1 MYGLLAFFSRT
12 FLPHAVF
19 FVVLAAG
26 WWLGELSGRQ
36 IALFLG
42 LWLLALAV
50 ATVLPGGALW
60 MTASVALL
68 DIVLVLMVFKGD
80 IRID

>member
-1 MYGLLAFFSRT
+1 MYGFLAFFSRA

-26 WWLGELSGRQ
+26 WWLSELSGRQ

-42 LWLLALAV
+42 LWLVALTVAAV
-50 ATVLPGGALW
+50 VPGGALW
-60 MTASVALL
+60 MTASVAVL
-68 DIVLVLMVFKGD
+68 DIVLILMVFKGD